1 MMKHNP
7 TQKLSP
13 LQQNRVWRVGVVIAL
28 LGLAWLLFSPGN
40 GLLSVFSAKS
50 QLRKVQAETDELS
63 KENGVLEAEISK
75 MKNDPAYLEEVA
87 RRDFGL
93 LKPNERVFDFSRHE
107 KDEEEE

>member
-1 MMKHNP
+1 MKKNP

-13 LQQNRVWRVGVVIAL
+13 LQINRLWRAAALIAL

-40 GLLSVFSAKS
+40 GLLSVFSTKS
-50 QLRKVQAETDELS
+50 ELRKLQAETAELS
-63 KENGVLEAEISK
+63 KENAVLKIEIDK

-93 LKPNERVFDFSRHE
+93 LKPNERVFDFTRTE
-107 KDEEEE
+107 KDEEE